1 MLIARNATR
10 NSHYNA
16 RLSRARGEGD
26 RAGKSTLLRV
36 AAAVTREIA
45 QLRKELSELADD
57 VRAMK
62 ERQ

>member
-10 NSHYNA
+10 NNPYNA

-36 AAAVTREIA
+36 AAGVISEIA
-45 QLRKELSELADD
+45 QLSKDD